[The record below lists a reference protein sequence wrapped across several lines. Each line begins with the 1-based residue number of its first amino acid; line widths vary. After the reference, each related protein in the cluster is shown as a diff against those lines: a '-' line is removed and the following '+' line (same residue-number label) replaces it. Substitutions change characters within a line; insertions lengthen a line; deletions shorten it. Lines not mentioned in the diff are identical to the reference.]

1 MAHLGCSLRA
11 QSSQATAS
19 NSLRSLAFG
28 VLFIGLRAA
37 RSIAPAGPNVYLQ
50 PFASDA
56 KAAHSRWTMLIRPI
70 DALLPRLGRQFGGK
84 ATGLAA
90 LVRAGFPVPAA
101 YALAREAA
109 DEVYA
114 RVLPGGLEALTR
126 LDGASPNDA
135 ARAETLARARERIM
149 QSEIP
154 QSLARELSRTL
165 GLLRGAAAESVAV
178 RSSSTMEDHAL
189 ASAAGLFSTTLNVR
203 DELSLANAVRQA
215 WASLLS
221 PAALSYAAMLGST
234 ETMGMGVV
242 IQAMVPA
249 DAAGVLFTA
258 NPLTGDTDE
267 MVVHAS
273 LGLGTQVTD
282 GNATPDT
289 FRIDK
294 RSGFVRDR
302 VIAEKRTRIV
312 LSERGGLA
320 ELLVQPFEAHVQAL
334 DEHVLA
340 QLTVLGRRIEEH
352 FGEPRDIEFA
362 VAGDTVYVLQSRP
375 VSIAGLPR
383 SGARAPLGGRF
394 RRASARRGPSSD
406 PSRLLWSN
414 LNVGEVLPGV
424 ATPLTWS
431 VLSGFAELGFR
442 EALAALGCKAPKG
455 ARLLGSFRGRI
466 FLNVTE
472 LDGIAAQV
480 PGLRAGHVLPLIGAG
495 YESMRPEPGSAA
507 PKQSNLLMRLPGVAS
522 RFVASHL
529 GFEQRV
535 ERFEASFA
543 FERARIERLDLR
555 ILPGAALDETLADVE
570 RLLAQTA
577 VLLAQA
583 YGGLIAALLP
593 LRAALDV
600 LVGKEAAQV
609 QRAFLS
615 AIEDVASAGPGREVI
630 AAANAFAQ
638 DEPAREQLLRE
649 GGERLGLLPPGP
661 ARAAIERLI
670 ERYGHRAGR
679 EAELAEPRWRES
691 PRFLL
696 DAVRLQLV
704 HGVHDTRAQ
713 LERRLEALREQ
724 ADAALRTIPS
734 PARPPMRALLSVVRR
749 YVRRREQ
756 LRSHVAHV
764 LFMCRRVALD
774 ASRRMLVREPEL
786 GADPAFML
794 SAPELHA
801 FLRGELRSVRALVAL
816 RRRQYARDLCLP
828 EPPDTFVGYPPAA
841 VAVPAPAGAGAMLS
855 GLAAS
860 SGAVEGRVRVLRS
873 PEASLE
879 PGEILVVTAAD
890 VGWTPLFVLAGGLV
904 SELGGPLSHAC
915 IVAREYGLP
924 AVVSVRS
931 ATRTLKT
938 GDRVRVDGSAGTVE
952 LLSHA

>member
-1 MAHLGCSLRA
+1 
-11 QSSQATAS
+11 
-19 NSLRSLAFG
+19 
-28 VLFIGLRAA
+28 
-37 RSIAPAGPNVYLQ
+37 
-50 PFASDA
+50 
-56 KAAHSRWTMLIRPI
+56 
-70 DALLPRLGRQFGGK
+70 
-84 ATGLAA
+84 
-90 LVRAGFPVPAA
+90 
-101 YALAREAA
+101 
-109 DEVYA
+109 
-114 RVLPGGLEALTR
+114 
-126 LDGASPNDA
+126 
-135 ARAETLARARERIM
+135 
-149 QSEIP
+149 
-154 QSLARELSRTL
+154 
-165 GLLRGAAAESVAV
+165 
-178 RSSSTMEDHAL
+178 
-189 ASAAGLFSTTLNVR
+189 
-203 DELSLANAVRQA
+203 
-215 WASLLS
+215 
-221 PAALSYAAMLGST
+221 
-234 ETMGMGVV
+234 
-242 IQAMVPA
+242 
-249 DAAGVLFTA
+249 
-258 NPLTGDTDE
+258 
-267 MVVHAS
+267 
-273 LGLGTQVTD
+273 
-282 GNATPDT
+282 
-289 FRIDK
+289 
-294 RSGFVRDR
+294 
-302 VIAEKRTRIV
+302 V

-320 ELLVQPFEAHVQAL
+320 EQLVQPFEAHVQAL

-375 VSIAGLPR
+375 VSIAVLPR
-383 SGARAPLGGRF
+383 GGARAALGGRF
-394 RRASARRGPSSD
+394 RRAPAKRAPSSD

-472 LDGIAAQV
+472 LDGIASQV

-495 YESMRPEPGSAA
+495 FESLRPDPGSAA
-507 PKQSNLLMRLPGVAS
+507 PKQTNLLVRLPGVAS

-535 ERFEASFA
+535 DRFEASFT

-570 RLLAQTA
+570 RLLAQTGI
-577 VLLAQA
+577 LLAQA

-593 LRAALDV
+593 LRSALDLV
-600 LVGKEAAQV
+600 VGKEAAAV

-615 AIEDVASAGPGREVI
+615 VIEDVESAGPGHEVM
-630 AAANAFAQ
+630 AVASAFLEDA
-638 DEPAREQLLRE
+638 PAREQLLA
-649 GGERLGLLPPGP
+649 GGVERIAHLPAGA
-661 ARAAIERLI
+661 ARAALERLI

-696 DAVRLQLV
+696 DAVRVQLAHV
-704 HGVHDTRAQ
+704 GAQDARAQ
-713 LERRLEALREQ
+713 LERRVEALREQ
-724 ADAALRTIPS
+724 ADTALRKIAA
-734 PARPPMRALLSVVRR
+734 PARPPLRALLSVVRR

-764 LFMCRRVALD
+764 LYMCRRIALD

-794 SAPELHA
+794 AAPELHA

-841 VAVPAPAGAGAMLS
+841 VAVPVQPNPGAMLS

-860 SGAVEGRVRVLRS
+860 SGAVEGRVRVMRA

-879 PGEILVVTAAD
+879 PGEILVVPAAD

-931 ATRTLKT
+931 ATRALKT
-938 GDRVRVDGSAGTVE
+938 GDRVRVDGNAGTVE
-952 LLSHA
+952 LLGHA